1 MFYIKPNLK
10 NMSQG
15 ARLEYIREVRHMT
28 KEDVAAY
35 FGFGGNEPNKTI
47 REYENNTTSPSQSRL
62 EELADSIKE
71 NGLLTPLIVRR
82 KESGRYE
89 LISGHRRK
97 LALEVLGII
106 DCEVEIRELDND
118 EAIILM
124 VDSNLYRNNILPSE
138 KVFAYK
144 ENNRIQ
150 NSNWWCKLITSI
162 K

>member
-150 NSNWWCKLITSI
+150 NSN
-162 K
+162 